1 MSGRK
6 ANDLIGLP
14 GGAGPSY
21 IFYNRALLDAANRP
35 TPHALYKRSQWTWD
49 AWLDMARATTK
60 ITPEGEW
67 QVAGC
72 NPHLVRCWLAA
83 NGGAEFDN
91 YRGPTRC
98 LYDTPPAIEAL
109 TFVSELYTRW
119 KVTPPNVTAA
129 TSPLGGNDINAF
141 GQGKLTLNG
150 RWGPPISQYRTQ
162 AGFTWGLVPYP
173 KGRGPQARMTNDF
186 ASSGTAISR
195 RTKAPNL
202 AWAWAKLTVDEEGQL
217 LGVKQ
222 SGGTGMPFST
232 AAQEATIAELRTIPT
247 LETPEMTVEM
257 TRTGHG
263 VVRLASVNQVEIN
276 AILNEEL
283 NKLWR
288 GESSPPVAAREAAAR
303 VNRYLQ
309 DNPQ

>member
-1 MSGRK
+1 
-6 ANDLIGLP
+6 
-14 GGAGPSY
+14 
-21 IFYNRALLDAANRP
+21 
-35 TPHALYKRSQWTWD
+35 
-49 AWLDMARATTK
+49 MARATTK

-83 NGGAEFDN
+83 NGGAEFDS
-91 YRGPTRC
+91 YRAPTKC
-98 LYDTPPAIEAL
+98 LYDTPQAIDAL
-109 TFVSELYTRW
+109 TFVGDLYTRW
-119 KVTPPNVTAA
+119 KVTPANVTAA
-129 TSPLGGNDINAF
+129 NSPLGANDINAF
-141 GQGKLTLNG
+141 GLGKLTLNG

-162 AGFTWGLVPYP
+162 VTFTWGLVPYP
-173 KGRGPQARMTNDF
+173 KGRGPQGKMTNDF
-186 ASSGTAISR
+186 ASGGTSISK

-202 AWAWAKLTVDEEGQL
+202 TWAWAKFTVDEEGQL

-222 SGGTGMPFST
+222 SGGTGMPFSK
-232 AAQEATIAELRTIPT
+232 AAQDATIQELRTIPT

-257 TRTGHG
+257 TRKGNG
-263 VVRLASVNQVEIN
+263 VVRLASVNQNEIN

-288 GESSPPVAAREAAAR
+288 GESAAPVAAREAAAR